1 MSVPVDSTVAPGVTG
16 ESKTNVPGEPKIN
29 ASGGPVET
37 NTNESGKGKANS
49 SKMTIEELNTKLNQS
64 ISELK
69 THLTTSL
76 GAINFETTSVQEL
89 CGKISELNL
98 LGEFDRTFYSLLNEY
113 FKNNRADEKIMK
125 DGLLN
130 QVVYSQIINGK
141 YDTVWPSESQKK
153 LIEKSLGKTGISET
167 ISSALGFRSKG
178 GKKIIKNKRKYIRRK
193 NVKK

>member
-1 MSVPVDSTVAPGVTG
+1 MSAS
-16 ESKTNVPGEPKIN
+16 
-29 ASGGPVET
+29 ASGTRSKEGAAEGAAERAPVK
-37 NTNESGKGKANS
+37 NTSAPEASANT
-49 SKMTIEELNTKLNQS
+49 SKMTIDQLNTKLNDS
-64 ISELK
+64 IKDLK
-69 THLTTSL
+69 THLTTSF

-113 FKNNRADEKIMK
+113 FKNNGADEKIMK

-141 YDTVWPSESQKK
+141 YGTVWPSESQKK
-153 LIEKSLGKTGISET
+153 LIEKSLGKTGISGT
-167 ISSALGFRSKG
+167 ISSALGLSKG

>member
-1 MSVPVDSTVAPGVTG
+1 MSALGV
-16 ESKTNVPGEPKIN
+16 KP
-29 ASGGPVET
+29 AA
-37 NTNESGKGKANS
+37 ANS
-49 SKMTIEELNTKLNQS
+49 SKMTIEQLNVKLNEC
-64 ISELK
+64 ISDLN

-76 GAINFETTSVQEL
+76 GAVNFETTSVQEL

-113 FKNNRADEKIMK
+113 FKNNGADEKIMK

-141 YDTVWPSESQKK
+141 YGGSWPSESQKK
-153 LIEKSLGKTGISET
+153 LIEKSLGKTGISGTLSGMAE
-167 ISSALGFRSKG
+167 SVFGSKG

>member
-1 MSVPVDSTVAPGVTG
+1 MNAQKVVEEQGKSEPGAAEGAAGKKKNAPVKNTSASGTG
-16 ESKTNVPGEPKIN
+16 EIN
-29 ASGGPVET
+29 T
-37 NTNESGKGKANS
+37 
-49 SKMTIEELNTKLNQS
+49 SKMTIEKLNTKLNES

-76 GAINFETTSVQEL
+76 GAVKFETTSVQEL

-113 FKNNRADEKIMK
+113 FKNNGDDEKIMK

-141 YDTVWPSESQKK
+141 YNEPNWPSESQKK
-153 LIEKSLGKTGISET
+153 LIEKSLGKTGISGT
-167 ISSALGFRSKG
+167 ISSALGLSKG